1 MVMAY
6 IIFVNPSILGTLVD
20 SAGERLAI
28 SAVLTMTCICVY
40 FCLPVVSFWMCANAG
55 LPYVLQQAQKI
66 G

>member
-28 SAVLTMTCICVY
+28 SAVLTVTCICGV
-40 FCLPVVSFWMCANAG
+40 FCVPVV
-55 LPYVLQQAQKI
+55 
-66 G
+66 